1 MSKVISIFNTTPG
14 KFQALSAA
22 LDEFKPLLANLEQQF
37 GELGMISRFE
47 KLVERVA
54 AKKLG
59 WNVKIFPEVSD
70 HYILK
75 VLISTIIPTIHLSRK
90 FAIDLVK
97 ALRTGSSSPVIQ
109 KLRTQLM
116 NLANKVRSGEE
127 PFEERFKTSY
137 IMIEASTAGAS
148 FQAALPV
155 DALSLVDTEDAD
167 KAYRAKEVKKNV
179 FVLKPTTE
187 QIKKRLI
194 EYCVSNGLQS
204 HLEIVN
210 QGNIK
215 IIKERILESNNKT
228 YKQLGNKSTISNIK
242 YDKEL

>member
-1 MSKVISIFNTTPG
+1 MNKVISIFNTTPG

-22 LDEFKPLLANLEQQF
+22 LDEFQSLVMNLEQQF
-37 GELGMISRFE
+37 GQLGMVSRFE

-59 WNVKIFPEVSD
+59 WNIKIFPEMSD
-70 HYILK
+70 KYVLK

-90 FAIDLVK
+90 FAIDLIK
-97 ALRTGSSSPVIQ
+97 AIRSGSSSPVIQ
-109 KLRTQLM
+109 KLRTQLTNM
-116 NLANKVRSGEE
+116 AKQVRAGEE

-137 IMIEASTAGAS
+137 IMVEASTAGAS

-155 DALSLVDTEDAD
+155 NALSLVDTEDAD
-167 KAYRAKEVKKNV
+167 KAYKAKEVKKNV

-187 QIKKRLI
+187 QIKKCLI
-194 EYCVSNGLQS
+194 EYCLSNGLQPY
-204 HLEIVN
+204 LEIIN
-210 QGNIK
+210 KGNIR

-228 YKQLGNKSTISNIK
+228 YKQLGNKITISNIK